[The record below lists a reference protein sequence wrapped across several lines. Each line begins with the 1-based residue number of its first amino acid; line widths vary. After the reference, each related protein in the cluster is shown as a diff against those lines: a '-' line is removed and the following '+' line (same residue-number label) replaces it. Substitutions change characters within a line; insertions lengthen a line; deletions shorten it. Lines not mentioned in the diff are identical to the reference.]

1 MLARTAFT
9 KLRAAPRPKL
19 VKRPGLAPRGR
30 GGRFVV
36 FTRGLLLAL
45 ALLSSSLTASAE
57 SQPERP
63 LPDYDGR
70 GGRGQPTTPGQ
81 VALWVPRVVLSPVYL
96 VSEYVVR
103 RPLGYLITAAEKA
116 EVPAALYDFF
126 AFGPDHKAGFVPIA
140 FVDFG
145 FYPSVGVYAFW
156 DDAGFKGHNLRLRAT
171 TGGSRW
177 LSGAVSERFEI
188 ARGST
193 VSLNASASRRPD
205 YAYYGIGPDTR
216 EANRSRYG
224 ENMLDLHATWR
235 AGFWRSSSMETT
247 FGYRGASF
255 YPGDFGGDP
264 SLDQQVTKGVFA
276 QPDGYQDG
284 YRAGF
289 HRAQLTLDTR
299 REEDSRDSGGRF
311 VLRGE
316 QGIDPT
322 QSRAA
327 GWVRYGA
334 SLGGF
339 LDLGDHG
346 GRIIS
351 LSVAA
356 EMADP
361 LGGQPVPF
369 TELTTIGGNEQ
380 MPGFR
385 AGRLHGRSGAAATL
399 RYSWPIWIWLD
410 GSLQAAVGNV
420 YGEHLSGISWGQSR
434 FSGAVG
440 IESRGS
446 RDSVF
451 QLLMGFG
458 TETFNSGAD
467 VNSIRVV
474 VGARSGF

>member
-1 MLARTAFT
+1 MLPVTLRVPAVT
-9 KLRAAPRPKL
+9 KTGVRRLASVLNGLLMAL
-19 VKRPGLAPRGR
+19 AVCALAPD
-30 GGRFVV
+30 
-36 FTRGLLLAL
+36 
-45 ALLSSSLTASAE
+45 ASAE
-57 SQPERP
+57 SQPERK

-81 VALWVPRVVLSPVYL
+81 VALWVPRVVLFPVYL

-103 RPLGYLITAAEKA
+103 RPLGYAITAAEKA

-126 AFGPDHKAGFVPIA
+126 AFGPDHKAGIVPVG

-156 DDAGFKGHNLRLRAT
+156 DDAGVPGHSLRLRAT
-171 TGGSRW
+171 TGGRSW
-177 LSGAVSERFEI
+177 LSGAVSERFQLT
-188 ARGST
+188 RTSN

-205 YAYYGIGPDTR
+205 YTFYGIGPDTR
-216 EANRSRYG
+216 EADRSRFG
-224 ENMLDLHATWR
+224 AKSVDLRATWH
-235 AGFWRSSSMETT
+235 AGMWRSSSLETSL
-247 FGYRGASF
+247 GYRGASF
-255 YPGDFGGDP
+255 YPGKFGDDP
-264 SLDQQVTKGVFA
+264 SLTEQVDKGAFPL
-276 QPDGYQDG
+276 PDGYTDG

-289 HRAQLTLDTR
+289 LRSQLTLDTR
-299 REEDSRDSGGRF
+299 RDADSSETGGRLI
-311 VLRGE
+311 LRGE
-316 QGIDPT
+316 QGVDPT

-327 GWVRYGA
+327 GWLRYAAG
-334 SLGGF
+334 LGGF
-339 LDLGDHG
+339 LDLDNR
-346 GRIIS
+346 GRILS

-361 LGGQPVPF
+361 LGGQPIPF
-369 TELTTIGGNEQ
+369 TELSKLGGNDL

-385 AGRLHGRSGAAATL
+385 DGRLRGRSAAVTTL

-420 YGEHLSGISWGQSR
+420 YGTHLSGFSLGESR

-458 TETFNSGAD
+458 TETFNSGAQF
-467 VNSIRVV
+467 NSIRVV

>member
-1 MLARTAFT
+1 MRGVPRKSIDARRRGRLASLLHGF
-9 KLRAAPRPKL
+9 LL
-19 VKRPGLAPRGR
+19 GLAG
-30 GGRFVV
+30 
-36 FTRGLLLAL
+36 
-45 ALLSSSLTASAE
+45 LSSSLTASAE

-81 VALWVPRVVLSPVYL
+81 VALWVPRVVLFPVYL
-96 VSEYVVR
+96 VTEYVVR
-103 RPLGYLITAAEKA
+103 RPLGYAITAAEKA
-116 EVPAALYDFF
+116 ELPAALYDFF

-145 FYPSVGVYAFW
+145 FYPSVGLYAFW
-156 DDAGFKGHNLRLRAT
+156 DDAGFPGHALRLRAT
-171 TGGSRW
+171 TGGRRW
-177 LSGAVSERFEI
+177 LSGAVSERFQLTRQSNV
-188 ARGST
+188 A
-193 VSLNASASRRPD
+193 LNASASRRPD

-216 EANRSRYG
+216 EAVRSRYG
-224 ENMLDLHATWR
+224 ADIVELRATWH
-235 AGFWRSSSMETT
+235 AGFWRSSSVETT

-264 SLDQQVTKGVFA
+264 SLTQQVANGAFSL
-276 QPDGYQDG
+276 PDGYTDG

-289 HRAQLTLDTR
+289 HRTQITIDTR
-299 REEDSRDSGGRF
+299 REEDSRESGGRL

-316 QGIDPT
+316 QGLDPT

-327 GWVRYGA
+327 GWLRYGA

-346 GRIIS
+346 GRIVS

-356 EMADP
+356 EMTDP

-369 TELTTIGGNEQ
+369 TELTTLGGNEQ

-385 AGRLHGRSGAAATL
+385 AGRLHGRSGAAVTL

-420 YGEHLSGISWGQSR
+420 YGEHLSGISWGESR
-434 FSGAVG
+434 FSGAIG
-440 IESRGS
+440 MESRGS

-451 QLLMGFG
+451 QLQMGFG
-458 TETFNSGAD
+458 TETCNSGAY

>member
-1 MLARTAFT
+1 MSF
-9 KLRAAPRPKL
+9 RA
-19 VKRPGLAPRGR
+19 KRSAIALH
-30 GGRFVV
+30 
-36 FTRGLLLAL
+36 AL
-45 ALLSSSLTASAE
+45 ALVLALCAFAPTAAAE
-57 SQPERP
+57 AQPERK

-70 GGRGQPTTPGQ
+70 GGGGQPATPGQ
-81 VALWVPRVVLSPVYL
+81 AALWVPRVVLFPVYL

-103 RPLGYLITAAEKA
+103 RPLGYVITAAEKA

-126 AFGPDHKAGFVPIA
+126 AFGPDHKAGIVPVG

-145 FYPSVGVYAFW
+145 FYPSVGLYGFW
-156 DDAGFKGHNLRLRAT
+156 DDAGFPGHSLRIRGT
-171 TGGSRW
+171 TGGKHW
-177 LSGAVSERFEI
+177 LSGAVSERFQLT
-188 ARGST
+188 RLST
-193 VSLNASASRRPD
+193 FSLNASATRRPD
-205 YAYYGIGPDTR
+205 FTFYGIGPDTR
-216 EANRSRYG
+216 EANRSRFG
-224 ENMLDLHATWR
+224 ADGVDLRATWH
-235 AGFWRSSSMETT
+235 AGMWRSSSLETSL
-247 FGYRGASF
+247 GYRGASF
-255 YPGDFGGDP
+255 YPGKFGDDP
-264 SLDQQVTKGVFA
+264 SLTEQVYKGVFPL
-276 QPDGYQDG
+276 PDGYTDG

-289 HRAQLTLDTR
+289 LRSQLTLDTR
-299 REEDSRDSGGRF
+299 PEAESSETGGRL

-316 QGIDPT
+316 QGVDPT

-327 GWVRYGA
+327 GWLRYAVG
-334 SLGGF
+334 LGGF
-339 LDLGDHG
+339 LDLDNR
-346 GRIIS
+346 GRILS

-361 LGGQPVPF
+361 LGGQPIPF
-369 TELTTIGGNEQ
+369 TELSKLGGNDL

-385 AGRLHGRSGAAATL
+385 DGRLRGRSAAVTTL

-420 YGEHLSGISWGQSR
+420 YGTHLSGISWGESR

-458 TETFNSGAD
+458 TETFNSGAEL
-467 VNSIRVV
+467 NSIRVV

>member
-1 MLARTAFT
+1 
-9 KLRAAPRPKL
+9 
-19 VKRPGLAPRGR
+19 
-30 GGRFVV
+30 
-36 FTRGLLLAL
+36 
-45 ALLSSSLTASAE
+45 
-57 SQPERP
+57 

-70 GGRGQPTTPGQ
+70 GGRGQPTTFGQ
-81 VALWVPRVVLSPVYL
+81 GALWVPRVLLFPVYL
-96 VSEYVVR
+96 VTEYVVR
-103 RPLGYLITAAEKA
+103 RPLGYAITAAERA
-116 EVPAALYDFF
+116 ELPAALYDIF
-126 AFGPDHKAGFVPIA
+126 AFGPDHKAGVVPVA

-145 FYPSVGVYAFW
+145 FYPSIGLYAFW
-156 DDAGFKGHNLRLRAT
+156 DDAGFKGHQLRLR
-171 TGGSRW
+171 GSTAGSDW
-177 LSGAVSERFEI
+177 LAGAVAERFQL
-188 ARGST
+188 T
-193 VSLNASASRRPD
+193 PKTTLSLNGSLTHRPD
-205 YAYYGIGPDTR
+205 YAYYGTGPDTR
-216 EANRSRYG
+216 EDARSRYG
-224 ENMLDLHATWR
+224 ADSADLHATLR
-235 AGFWRSSSMETT
+235 AGFWRSSSIETSL
-247 FGYRGASF
+247 GYRSASF
-255 YPGDFGGDP
+255 YPGRFGTDP
-264 SLDQQVTKGVFA
+264 SLTEQVERGVFPL
-276 QPDGYQDG
+276 PDGYAEG

-289 HRAQLTLDTR
+289 QRSQLTLDTR
-299 REEDSRDSGGRF
+299 REEAVSETGGRF

-316 QGIDPT
+316 HGLDPA

-327 GWVRYGA
+327 GWLRYGA
-334 SLGGF
+334 SVGGF
-339 LDLGDHG
+339 LDLGNR

-369 TELTTIGGNEQ
+369 TELVTVGGTDRL
-380 MPGFR
+380 PGFR
-385 AGRLHGRSGAAATL
+385 DGRLHGRSGAAATL

-420 YGEHLSGISWGQSR
+420 FGEHLQGISWGQSR

-474 VGARSGF
+474 AGARSGF

>member
-1 MLARTAFT
+1 MSLLRMLLLVLASWSIPVTAWADAQPART
-9 KLRAAPRPKL
+9 
-19 VKRPGLAPRGR
+19 
-30 GGRFVV
+30 
-36 FTRGLLLAL
+36 
-45 ALLSSSLTASAE
+45 
-57 SQPERP
+57 

-81 VALWVPRVVLSPVYL
+81 AALWVPRVLLFPVYL
-96 VSEYVVR
+96 VTEYVVR
-103 RPLGYLITAAEKA
+103 RPLGYAITAAERA
-116 EVPAALYDFF
+116 ELPAALYDIF
-126 AFGPDHKAGFVPIA
+126 AFGPDHKAGVIPIA

-145 FYPSVGVYAFW
+145 FYPSIGLYAFW
-156 DDAGFKGHNLRLRAT
+156 DDAGFKGHDLRLRGST
-171 TGGSRW
+171 SGSRW
-177 LSGAVSERFEI
+177 LAGAASERFQLT
-188 ARGST
+188 AKT
-193 VSLNASASRRPD
+193 NLSLNGSLIHRPD
-205 YAYYGIGPDTR
+205 YTYYGTGPDTR
-216 EANRSRYG
+216 EADRSRYG
-224 ENMLDLHATWR
+224 ADTADLHATLH
-235 AGFWRSSSMETT
+235 ADFWRSSSIETSL
-247 FGYRGASF
+247 GYRGASF
-255 YPGDFGGDP
+255 YPGSFGDDP
-264 SLDQQVTKGVFA
+264 SLTQQVENGVFPL
-276 QPDGYQDG
+276 PDGYTDG
-284 YRAGF
+284 YRVGF
-289 HRAQLTLDTR
+289 QRSQLTLDTR
-299 REEDSRDSGGRF
+299 RDEDGSESGGRL

-316 QGIDPT
+316 HGLDPT

-327 GWVRYGA
+327 GWLRYGA

-346 GRIIS
+346 GRILS

-369 TELTTIGGNEQ
+369 TELTTIGGNDR

-385 AGRLHGRSGAAATL
+385 DGRLHGRSGAAATF

-420 YGEHLSGISWGQSR
+420 FGEHLSGISWGQSR
-434 FSGAVG
+434 FSGAIG
-440 IESRGS
+440 MESRGS

-451 QLLMGFG
+451 QLLVGFG

>member
-1 MLARTAFT
+1 MLAKTACPT
-9 KLRAAPRPKL
+9 
-19 VKRPGLAPRGR
+19 PRGAPSPDLVERPPLIWRCR
-30 GGRFVV
+30 GSRL
-36 FTRGLLLAL
+36 TSLLRTLLLVL
-45 ALLSSSLTASAE
+45 ASWSIPVTAWADA
-57 SQPERP
+57 QPARP

-81 VALWVPRVVLSPVYL
+81 AALWVPRVLLFPVYL
-96 VSEYVVR
+96 VTEYVVR
-103 RPLGYLITAAEKA
+103 RPLGYAITAAERA
-116 EVPAALYDFF
+116 ELPAALYDLF
-126 AFGPDHKAGFVPIA
+126 AFGPDHKAGVIPIA

-145 FYPSVGVYAFW
+145 FYPSIGLYAFW
-156 DDAGFKGHNLRLRAT
+156 DDAGFKGHDLRLRGST
-171 TGGSRW
+171 SGSRW
-177 LSGAVSERFEI
+177 LAGAATERFQLT
-188 ARGST
+188 AKT
-193 VSLNASASRRPD
+193 NLSLNGSLIHRPD
-205 YAYYGIGPDTR
+205 YAYYGTGPDTR

-224 ENMLDLHATWR
+224 ADTADLHVTLHAD
-235 AGFWRSSSMETT
+235 FWRSSSIETSL
-247 FGYRGASF
+247 GYRGASF
-255 YPGDFGGDP
+255 YPGSFGDDP
-264 SLDQQVTKGVFA
+264 SLTQQVENGVFPV
-276 QPDGYQDG
+276 PDGYTDG
-284 YRAGF
+284 YRVGF
-289 HRAQLTLDTR
+289 QRSQLTLDTR
-299 REEDSRDSGGRF
+299 RDQDGSESGGRL

-316 QGIDPT
+316 HGLDPS
-322 QSRAA
+322 QARAA
-327 GWVRYGA
+327 GWLRYGA

-346 GRIIS
+346 GRILS

-369 TELTTIGGNEQ
+369 TELTTIGGNDR

-385 AGRLHGRSGAAATL
+385 DGRLHGRSGAAATF

-420 YGEHLSGISWGQSR
+420 FGEHLSGISWGQSR
-434 FSGAVG
+434 FSGAIG
-440 IESRGS
+440 MESRGS

-451 QLLMGFG
+451 QILVGFG

>member
-1 MLARTAFT
+1 MMRLLTA
-9 KLRAAPRPKL
+9 L
-19 VKRPGLAPRGR
+19 V
-30 GGRFVV
+30 
-36 FTRGLLLAL
+36 LLA
-45 ALLSSSLTASAE
+45 STRTASAE
-57 SQPERP
+57 TQPQRS

-70 GGRGQPTTPGQ
+70 GGQGHPTTPGQ
-81 VALWVPRVVLSPVYL
+81 ALLWVPRVVLFPVYL
-96 VSEYVVR
+96 VTEFVVR
-103 RPLGYLITAAEKA
+103 RPLGYAITAAERA

-126 AFGPDHKAGFVPIA
+126 AFGPDHKAGIIPIA

-145 FYPSVGVYAFW
+145 FYPSIGVYGFW
-156 DDAGFKGHNLRLRAT
+156 DDVGFKGHSLRVRGSFAGT
-171 TGGSRW
+171 RWMTG
-177 LSGAVSERFEI
+177 AISERFQL
-188 ARGST
+188 T
-193 VSLNASASRRPD
+193 PKTLLSLNGALIHRPD
-205 YAYYGIGPDTR
+205 YTYYGTGPDTR
-216 EANRSRYG
+216 ESARSRYG
-224 ENMLDLHATWR
+224 ADIADLHATLR
-235 AGFWRSSSMETT
+235 AGFWRSSSIETSI
-247 FGYRGASF
+247 GYRGASY
-255 YPGDFGGDP
+255 YPGKFGDDP
-264 SLDQQVTKGVFA
+264 TLTQQVENGVFPL
-276 QPDGYQDG
+276 PDGYTDG
-284 YRAGF
+284 YRVGF
-289 HRAQLTLDTR
+289 QRSQLTLDTR
-299 REEDSRDSGGRF
+299 RDEDGSESGGRL

-316 QGIDPT
+316 HGLDPSQT
-322 QSRAA
+322 RAA
-327 GWVRYGA
+327 GWLRYGV

-339 LDLGDHG
+339 LDLDNR
-346 GRIIS
+346 GRILS
-351 LSVAA
+351 LSAAA

-369 TELTTIGGNEQ
+369 TELVSAGGNERL
-380 MPGFR
+380 PGFR
-385 AGRLHGRSGAAATL
+385 DGRLRGRSGAAVTL